1 MTEWTNLC
9 ATVGSVM
16 RGNERAGRWRAYL
29 GVVIGKGAY
38 GVVLRMPGAAEDG
51 SDLLLRLSWDQV
63 EYVGP
68 SRSNVR
74 PVTDDDAPLIVDG
87 TNPQALAD
95 MEN

>member
-1 MTEWTNLC
+1 
-9 ATVGSVM
+9 
-16 RGNERAGRWRAYL
+16 
-29 GVVIGKGAY
+29 
-38 GVVLRMPGAAEDG
+38 MPGAAEDG